1 MRKGVLTKTS
11 IKVLLSLL
19 LLIGSFEPVVSAS
32 YGGSKPAD
40 VTFESYF
47 PLREVRLL
55 DSPFLDLQRK
65 GKEYLLWLNPDS
77 LLHFYRIEAGLPSK
91 AAPYA
96 GWESQ
101 DVWGAG
107 PLRGGFLGFY
117 LSSVSMMY
125 QSTDDKRLLKRLKYV
140 LKELELC
147 QKAGKDGF
155 LLGLKDGRKLFA
167 EVASGKIKTNNPTV
181 NGAWAPVYLINK
193 MLLGLS
199 AAYTQCQ
206 MEEALPILI
215 RLADWFGYQVLDKL
229 TDDQIQRLLICEH
242 GSINESY
249 VEAYELTGEKRFLDW
264 ARRLNDHAMWG
275 PLSEGKDILFGW
287 HANTQIPKFTGFH
300 KYYQFTGDERF
311 LTAATNFWNIVT
323 QNHTWVIGGN
333 STGEHFFPK
342 E

>member
-147 QKAGKDGF
+147 QKAGKTDSGLPGKQSHPCHSTF
-155 LLGLKDGRKLFA
+155 PIKQKRSRKILLLF
-167 EVASGKIKTNNPTV
+167 
-181 NGAWAPVYLINK
+181 Y
-193 MLLGLS
+193 
-199 AAYTQCQ
+199 
-206 MEEALPILI
+206 
-215 RLADWFGYQVLDKL
+215 
-229 TDDQIQRLLICEH
+229 
-242 GSINESY
+242 
-249 VEAYELTGEKRFLDW
+249 
-264 ARRLNDHAMWG
+264 RLN
-275 PLSEGKDILFGW
+275 
-287 HANTQIPKFTGFH
+287 FTPRG
-300 KYYQFTGDERF
+300 R
-311 LTAATNFWNIVT
+311 
-323 QNHTWVIGGN
+323 
-333 STGEHFFPK
+333 
-342 E
+342 

>member
-1 MRKGVLTKTS
+1 
-11 IKVLLSLL
+11 
-19 LLIGSFEPVVSAS
+19 
-32 YGGSKPAD
+32 
-40 VTFESYF
+40 
-47 PLREVRLL
+47 
-55 DSPFLDLQRK
+55 
-65 GKEYLLWLNPDS
+65 
-77 LLHFYRIEAGLPSK
+77 
-91 AAPYA
+91 
-96 GWESQ
+96 
-101 DVWGAG
+101 
-107 PLRGGFLGFY
+107 
-117 LSSVSMMY
+117 
-125 QSTDDKRLLKRLKYV
+125 
-140 LKELELC
+140 
-147 QKAGKDGF
+147 
-155 LLGLKDGRKLFA
+155 
-167 EVASGKIKTNNPTV
+167 
-181 NGAWAPVYLINK
+181 

-342 E
+342 EEFADRVLLVGGPELSEYATFD